1 VVTRA
6 LARPVARWQKGR
18 AIMGHNEAPPDAR
31 FGKTLQ
37 FMQQLWELSHAL
49 QSLSK
54 RMESSLGVTGPQRLA
69 LRIIGRQPGISAG
82 ELSST
87 LRIHP
92 STLTGILRRLE
103 ERRAIRREADP
114 DDARRARLHLAA
126 SGRDFDRERS
136 PTVEAAVRRA
146 MLHCSA
152 SDLAAA
158 KRVLRT
164 MITEIERE
172 ASDD

>member
-1 VVTRA
+1 
-6 LARPVARWQKGR
+6 
-18 AIMGHNEAPPDAR
+18 MGTHETAPEAR

-37 FMQQLWELSHAL
+37 FMQQLWELTHAL

-54 RMESSLGVTGPQRLA
+54 RMETAIGVTGPQRLA

-82 ELSST
+82 ELSNA

-103 ERRAIRREADP
+103 ERKTIRREADP
-114 DDARRARLHLAA
+114 EDARRARLHLAPN
-126 SGRDFDRERS
+126 GKGVDRERS

-146 MLHCSA
+146 MMHCSA

-158 KRVLRT
+158 KRVLRR
-164 MITEIERE
+164 MIDELERE
-172 ASDD
+172 AVEP